1 MAEPHQESLDKM
13 ILWTGRISEVGYID
27 ITVKPVQT
35 GRGRRCRWRADQ
47 KLMVLPEWQT
57 GVSLEEICRKYA
69 VNAGQMYRWKCSLN
83 QGLKEPGERVP
94 KSPVLSLKKRAEE
107 LERAWGTPCLFTF
120 VDPGFVSSPLHEAG
134 G

>member
-1 MAEPHQESLDKM
+1 MAEPQQESLDKM

-35 GRGRRCRWRADQ
+35 GRGRRCRWSADQ
-47 KLMVLPEWQT
+47 KLTVLPEWQT
-57 GVSLEEICRKYA
+57 GVPLEEICRKYT
-69 VNAGQMYRWKCSLN
+69 VNAVQLYRWKRSLN

-94 KSPVLSLKKRAEE
+94 KSHVLSLQKRAEE
-107 LERAWGTPCLFTF
+107 LERAWGASCLFIF
-120 VDPGFVSSPLHEAG
+120 VDSGFVSSPLHEAG